1 MWTARVIETTTI
13 DGRGSQQ
20 ETVAEIEPAISTIA
34 GSLVSIGTISQT
46 QPRYVSNICS
56 AILYIFFKLKLFKKC
71 FHYLLCIGDERCWL
85 RYGTHIAELGF

>member
-1 MWTARVIETTTI
+1 MWSARVIETTTI

-56 AILYIFFKLKLFKKC
+56 AILYIFCKLKLLKKM
-71 FHYLLCIGDERCWL
+71 FSLFTLYRGRTMLVTIRN
-85 RYGTHIAELGF
+85 THR